1 MKNID
6 IQYYKEC
13 LGKHSHIYAQILI
26 PLEKNMTVYIEE
38 EEYRVTPQELCLV
51 PEGMAHQCDFYGK
64 MIVLNLPEDINDQ
77 EGIFLTSPM
86 IVSMIGQ
93 ILQLVELI
101 QAELRQNPKGKAV
114 EFLYHFLYS
123 KLMEQYAPPS
133 IRYMREH
140 YDMPITVEQLADME
154 NYNVNYYN
162 DWFKQQTGISPGL
175 YLRKIRIEK
184 AKKLLED
191 TSYGVTDI
199 AIMVGYS
206 SNSTF
211 TRAFHGA
218 TGMTPKEYRRY
229 AAEGFRLV
237 MNG

>member
-6 IQYYKEC
+6 IQYYREC
-13 LGKHSHIYAQILI
+13 LGKHSHLYAQILI
-26 PLEKNMTVYIEE
+26 PVDKSMTIYIEE
-38 EEYRVTPQELCLV
+38 QEYRVTSQELCFI
-51 PEGMAHQCDFYGK
+51 PEKMTHQCDFYGK
-64 MIVLNLPEDINDQ
+64 MIVMNLPEDINGK
-77 EGIFLTSPM
+77 EGIFLTSPI
-86 IVSMIGQ
+86 IVSMMGQ

-101 QAELRQNPKGKAV
+101 QTEMKHNPKGKAI
-114 EFLYHFLYS
+114 EFLYQFLYS

-133 IRYMREH
+133 IRYISEH
-140 YDMPITVEQLADME
+140 YDMPITVEQLAEME

-175 YLRKIRIEK
+175 YLRQIRIEK

-191 TSYGVTDI
+191 TLYGVTDI

-211 TRAFHGA
+211 TRAFHGV
-218 TGMTPKEYRRY
+218 TGMTPKEYRKKVS
-229 AAEGFRLV
+229 AA
-237 MNG
+237 